1 MTIKKNFTFSDQ
13 ENLYF
18 MQQAKENEK
27 RSKDT
32 STKVGC
38 VIVNQNTGEII
49 SDGYNIFP
57 RGVNQNIPER
67 TERPL
72 KYDFT
77 EHAERNA
84 IYAAAKEG
92 VSTRNC
98 ILYVTLPPC
107 VDCARAI
114 IQSGIREVFYM
125 PDLKHQN
132 IPGWRDKLAISFQM
146 FDEAGVSYKMIN
158 PEDLKN
164 IQSKKNQQQ
173 TTDEIM
179 KLFNNK
185 ELDRFSYNM
194 IAVKGSTLE
203 AFICVEEINELVKE
217 LTLNNSSENIAEET
231 ADFIITHNHIV
242 CAYDIKKTV
251 EAAHTKKLGMSFNYN
266 NSIVALLDLQKSLTK
281 YVNRG
286 ATTLTDLVQKIADAD
301 IAVAN
306 DIEDRQSLQKIKDN
320 IDKKIQR
327 TIKKVF
333 TDKGIEYK

>member
-164 IQSKKNQQQ
+164 IQSKKKQQQ

-185 ELDRFSYNM
+185 ELDRFSRNL
-194 IAVKGSTLE
+194 IAVNGPAFES
-203 AFICVEEINELVKE
+203 FICVEEINELVKE
-217 LTLNNSSENIAEET
+217 LALNNSPDNIAEET
-231 ADFIITHNHIV
+231 ADFIITRNHIV
-242 CAYDIKKTV
+242 CAYDIKNRV
-251 EAAHTKKLGMSFNYN
+251 ETERIKKLFSCDDKKN
-266 NSIVALLDLQKSLTK
+266 IVALLDLQKSLTK
-281 YVNRG
+281 YVNRN